1 MAAIP
6 TFLYIYYT
14 FTPPK
19 NRAMDCFEG
28 LSILTSNE
36 KRSSDVDFD
45 AMLSHI
51 LQGVYHLVPDE
62 VECDIKK
69 TINDKNKPREAFL
82 QAILYFL
89 NEIRNTKYLDG
100 DTSLGVKQLN
110 SLKRGIEIAISMMI
124 PCLLPGVGVGI
135 QYMCPRAAQLPA
147 EQLTD
152 FQKYERLSN
161 VVKTILNCF
170 DESTMQP
177 TILPQ
182 IGSLLAALIQLS
194 TVPLT
199 KPCNESENSSGNTF
213 RMTAVIYN
221 QLKREQ
227 EQFRV
232 SLLSLIDKLPQSTVV
247 KELMIIL
254 GVRRAPRWLR
264 RETQRLLISRIMKPN
279 GIVALVLSMC
289 DDGLDSGAHWA
300 KLDVIAKLIATPQ
313 GTDPDIYYNS
323 ICSQL
328 LNLLDSKGKDSLIV
342 TSLCMNALYER
353 NPTVFTKQ
361 ILNPIMEP
369 LLITVGKS
377 ETMEVL
383 RTEIE
388 VTKCIENLSKC
399 FTSNGAEFKC
409 LPSKLLCVIAVPL
422 FRLYTKAY
430 RTVYLHRKNLEQLM
444 LLLLREESMQ
454 ADLFAILLVQ
464 HRSNHVEHDFG
475 NNLTFRFGPH
485 SEFEVTNQVEY
496 ISCDEF
502 GDCLLHLVQNDK
514 ILSYNLF
521 CYLLES
527 LSRLNENCHCKNKDI
542 AHDMEVKLVY
552 AKLLS
557 ILADTHPIQEAY
569 IRNPQHILLFVISL
583 VEDKSANDK
592 ENGNEIGIEFDV
604 LYISLM
610 LVKFILENKR
620 KSIDWKPFDKLA
632 TALGKLKSCRTSTEL
647 STLAKQVTNLIKT
660 KGALARPR
668 YQDLSESN
676 EKVTEFDKAIHDLA
690 DPLLPVR
697 AHGLMLLTKLVE
709 RSDHDVIAQKD
720 IVLCLFQ
727 ENLKHEDSFIY
738 LSAINGLAALASAY
752 PEKVIEVL
760 VHEFI
765 DITSAS
771 KESTISP
778 DTRAKIGE
786 ILVKVT
792 RSLGELAPTYKNILI
807 NGFLCGTR
815 DVDPLVR
822 TSSLSCLGELCKVLG
837 YRLGNIIVEVIF
849 CIGSIIKTDKIAE
862 CRRAGVMVTTL
873 LLQGLGKA
881 ALISLGNNLVPLYR
895 ALLSLQHDEDSVLR
909 LHAQL
914 ALNEFDDIVRDFLF
928 SKPKLEKSIFVLEPT
943 L

>member
-1 MAAIP
+1 
-6 TFLYIYYT
+6 
-14 FTPPK
+14 
-19 NRAMDCFEG
+19 
-28 LSILTSNE
+28 
-36 KRSSDVDFD
+36 
-45 AMLSHI
+45 
-51 LQGVYHLVPDE
+51 
-62 VECDIKK
+62 
-69 TINDKNKPREAFL
+69 
-82 QAILYFL
+82 
-89 NEIRNTKYLDG
+89 
-100 DTSLGVKQLN
+100 
-110 SLKRGIEIAISMMI
+110 MMI

-170 DESTMQP
+170 DESAMRP
-177 TILPQ
+177 AVLPQ

-194 TVPLT
+194 SVPLT
-199 KPCNESENSSGNTF
+199 KPCSESGNGSGSTF
-213 RMTAVIYN
+213 RMSADIYN

-232 SLLSLIDKLPQSTVV
+232 SLLSFIDKLPQSIII
-247 KELMIIL
+247 KELMIIF
-254 GVRRAPRWLR
+254 GVQRAPRWLR

-279 GIVALVLSMC
+279 GITSLVLSMC
-289 DDGLDSGAHWA
+289 DDSLDSGAHWA

-313 GTDPDIYYNS
+313 GSDPDIYYNS

-328 LNLLDSKGKDSLIV
+328 LNLLESKGKDSLIV
-342 TSLCMNALYER
+342 TSLCINALYEK

-369 LLITVGKS
+369 LLVTTGKS
-377 ETMEVL
+377 EVMEVL

-388 VTKCIENLSKC
+388 VTKCVENLSKC
-399 FTSNGAEFKC
+399 FISNGAEFKC
-409 LPSKLLCVIAVPL
+409 LPSKLLSVIAVPL
-422 FRLYTKAY
+422 FRLYTKAH

-444 LLLLREESMQ
+444 LLLLHEESMQ
-454 ADLFAILLVQ
+454 TDLFSIFLVQ
-464 HRSNHVEHDFG
+464 HRSNHDEHDFG
-475 NNLTFRFGPH
+475 NNLTFQFGPN

-496 ISCDEF
+496 IGCDEF

-527 LSRLNENCHCKNKDI
+527 LSSLNENCHCQDDDI
-542 AHDMEVKLVY
+542 AHNMEVKLVY

-557 ILADTHPIQEAY
+557 VLADTHAIQEAY
-569 IRNPQHILLFVISL
+569 IRDPEHILSFVISL
-583 VEDKSANDK
+583 VEDKSASDK
-592 ENGNEIGIEFDV
+592 ENGNEIGTEFDV

-632 TALGKLKSCRTSTEL
+632 SSLDKLKTCNITTEL
-647 STLAKQVTNLIKT
+647 STLVKEVTNHIKT
-660 KGALARPR
+660 KGALTRPR
-668 YQDLSESN
+668 YQDLSVSN
-676 EKVTEFDKAIHDLA
+676 EEVTEFDKAIRDLA

-709 RSDHDVIAQKD
+709 RSDRNVIAQKD
-720 IVLCLFQ
+720 IVLYLFQ

-738 LSAINGLAALASAY
+738 LSAINGLATLASVY

-771 KESTISP
+771 KECTISP
-778 DTRAKIGE
+778 DNRAKIGE

-792 RSLGELAPTYKNILI
+792 RSLGELAPAYKNILI

-849 CIGSIIKTDKIAE
+849 CIGCIIKTDKIAE

-881 ALISLGNNLVPLYR
+881 ALISLGSDLVPLYR
-895 ALLSLQHDEDSVLR
+895 ALLSLQRDEDQVLR

-914 ALNEFDDIVRDFLF
+914 ALNELDDIVRDFLF

-943 L
+943 V